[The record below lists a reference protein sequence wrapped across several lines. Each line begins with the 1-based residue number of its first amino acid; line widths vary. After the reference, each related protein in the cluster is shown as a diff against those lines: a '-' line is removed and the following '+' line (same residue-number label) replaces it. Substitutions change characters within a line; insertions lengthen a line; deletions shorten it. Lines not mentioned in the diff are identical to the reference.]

1 MAIVRLSC
9 VVNNY
14 HWGKHGLS
22 SKAAQFA
29 ATNPDV
35 TIDSTQAYSELWMG
49 THPSGPSKV
58 YSTDTKLSTL
68 IEKDPTGAL
77 GPSVERKF
85 GPQLPFL
92 FKVLSIE
99 TALSIQAHPDKAL
112 AGRLHKERPDVYRDD
127 NHKPE
132 MSIALTQFAA
142 MSGFRPLEQIAGFL
156 DAYREFRALVP
167 QTADGFSQIV
177 SASSSAD
184 EGEKKAALRRLFA
197 ELMGASSDDVATQLD
212 HLVKRILQT
221 KGDPSLP
228 ASATKATAVVDELV
242 LRLSTEYPGDVGVFC
257 VFMLN
262 VLQLSPGEAFF
273 MGPNDPHA
281 YLSGDCIEC
290 MATSDNVVRAG
301 LTPKMRDVDVLVD
314 MLTYD
319 FGTPQAKLLEPTAF
333 ARGTGGRTV
342 VYDPPI
348 DEFAVA
354 CTRLLPDEEETVES
368 MQGPQIVIVVQ
379 GSGRLTSSG
388 GSGGADDSSFD
399 VHPGYVYFV
408 YPGTSYTLRAVAD
421 SKDGGGQSQQQQQQ
435 QQQLV
440 TYTAFC
446 LA

>member
-1 MAIVRLSC
+1 MTIVRLSC
-9 VVNNY
+9 AVNNY
-14 HWGKHGLS
+14 HWGKPGLS

-35 TIDSTQAYSELWMG
+35 TIDPTQTYAELWMG

-58 YSTDTKLSTL
+58 YGTDTKLSTL

-77 GPSVERKF
+77 GASVEREF
-85 GPQLPFL
+85 GPRLPFL

-112 AGRLHKERPDVYRDD
+112 AERLHRERPAVYRDD

-132 MSIALTQFAA
+132 MSIALTQFTA
-142 MSGFRPLEQIAGFL
+142 MSGFRPLEQVAGFL

-167 QTADGFSQIV
+167 RSADEFGEIV
-177 SASSSAD
+177 SASSSAG

-197 ELMGASSDDVATQLD
+197 ELMGASSDDVAAQLD
-212 HLVKRILQT
+212 RLVKRISQP
-221 KGDPSLP
+221 KGGHSSP
-228 ASATKATAVVDELV
+228 VVDELV

-262 VLQLSPGEAFF
+262 VLQLSPGEAFY

-281 YLSGDCIEC
+281 YLFGDCIEC

-301 LTPKMRDVDVLVD
+301 LTPKMRDVDVLVG

-319 FGTPQAKLLEPTAF
+319 FGTPHSKLLEPTAF
-333 ARGTGGRTV
+333 AHGTSGRSV

-354 CTRLLPDEEETVES
+354 CTRLLPDQEETVEPL
-368 MQGPQIVIVVQ
+368 QGPQIVIVVQ

-388 GSGGADDSSFD
+388 GADDSSFD
-399 VHPGYVYFV
+399 VHPGCVYFV
-408 YPGTSYTLRAVAD
+408 YPGTGYTLRAVAD
-421 SKDGGGQSQQQQQQ
+421 SKDSGGQG
-435 QQQLV
+435 QQLV
-440 TYTAFC
+440 TYAAFC